1 MRKITIS
8 RRTALKG
15 ALLAVGAG
23 ITGKFLV
30 NSEKNA
36 PPNSIITDFKK
47 VNYGPL
53 FGVAKLNANENP
65 YGPSASAIK
74 AMNEAIQKGSYYVS
88 YAQKLKEMI
97 AERHNLTPSHIILG
111 SGSSAP
117 LQWLATKVTKEG
129 HILGPDLF
137 WDTTSKMGSA
147 NSPFGIERTAKTS
160 DLAIDLK
167 NTLAKITS
175 ETALVQITNPN
186 NPTGLL
192 IPPKQLSDFCKLA
205 SKETTIL
212 IDEAYNELTDKPQE
226 NTMIP
231 LVREGYDVIVARTFS
246 KIYGL
251 AGMRVGYLLAKPE
264 TVSKI
269 DSYGLG
275 DYSLNQAG
283 VAAAIASYN
292 DNAFLKYSR
301 DKILEGREMLAE
313 AVTLN
318 GLSFLPSNTNFM
330 FVDLNNLNAEAFRKA
345 MEEEKILVRGI
356 YQDYTQWSRVSTGLI
371 GDVSKYIQALPKV
384 LEKISSL

>member
-1 MRKITIS
+1 M
-8 RRTALKG
+8 
-15 ALLAVGAG
+15 
-23 ITGKFLV
+23 
-30 NSEKNA
+30 
-36 PPNSIITDFKK
+36 
-47 VNYGPL
+47 
-53 FGVAKLNANENP
+53 
-65 YGPSASAIK
+65 
-74 AMNEAIQKGSYYVS
+74 
-88 YAQKLKEMI
+88 
-97 AERHNLTPSHIILG
+97 
-111 SGSSAP
+111 
-117 LQWLATKVTKEG
+117 
-129 HILGPDLF
+129 
-137 WDTTSKMGSA
+137 
-147 NSPFGIERTAKTS
+147 
-160 DLAIDLK
+160 
-167 NTLAKITS
+167 
-175 ETALVQITNPN
+175 
-186 NPTGLL
+186 L

-264 TVSKI
+264 TVSEI